1 MIRVADWESK
11 LDGLLSERKGSN
23 FTWGQHDCCLFVG
36 DAVLAMSGVDI
47 AEWFRGKYSDSNK
60 AYSLLKDYSGS
71 SSGGIGSVMN
81 QLSLLYNMAEI
92 PRMTACHGDIALCE
106 VVTHL
111 NDGTLTMGV
120 INQDD
125 KILIAGRGKL
135 HAFDKSV
142 GVRFWKTG

>member
-1 MIRVADWESK
+1 MIRVADWEDK
-11 LDGLLSERKGSN
+11 LNGLLSERHGSD

-47 AEWFRGKYSDSNK
+47 AEWFRGKYSDSHK
-60 AYSLLKDYSGS
+60 AYSLLKDYAG
-71 SSGGIGSVMN
+71 GGIESVMDK
-81 QLSLLYNMAEI
+81 LAELYHMAEI
-92 PRMTACHGDIALCE
+92 PRMTASHGDIALCE
-106 VVTHL
+106 VATHL
-111 NDGTLTMGV
+111 NDGTLTLGV
-120 INQDD
+120 INQDN

>member
-1 MIRVADWESK
+1 
-11 LDGLLSERKGSN
+11 
-23 FTWGQHDCCLFVG
+23 
-36 DAVLAMSGVDI
+36 
-47 AEWFRGKYSDSNK
+47 
-60 AYSLLKDYSGS
+60 
-71 SSGGIGSVMN
+71 
-81 QLSLLYNMAEI
+81 
-92 PRMTACHGDIALCE
+92 
-106 VVTHL
+106 VTHL